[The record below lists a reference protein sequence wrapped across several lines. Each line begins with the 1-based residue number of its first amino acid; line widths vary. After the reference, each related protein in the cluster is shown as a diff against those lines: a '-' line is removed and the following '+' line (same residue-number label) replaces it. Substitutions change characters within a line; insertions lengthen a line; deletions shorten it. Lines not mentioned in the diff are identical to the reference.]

1 MILSIGSV
9 VVVEVKGLNV
19 INFYEELKLF
29 YMVIDFNLDRLRIF
43 SI

>member
-1 MILSIGSV
+1 MILSIGS

>member
-1 MILSIGSV
+1 MILSIGS

-19 INFYEELKLF
+19 INFYEKLKLF
-29 YMVIDFNLDRLRIF
+29 YMLIDFNLDRLRIF